1 MKLDRTDRQILEIL
15 QREGRL
21 SNAELARRI
30 EISPP
35 ATLERVK
42 KLEKSGIIRGYAAL
56 VDAPRIGLRT
66 HTFVEVC
73 LRIHNRESVEEFV
86 NATREVDAIMECH
99 HLTGDAD
106 FLLKIAVSDIPAY
119 EELVLS
125 QLTQLPHVGNLKT
138 MVVLSTFKNQTAFNL
153 EELEHD
159 DSD

>member
-1 MKLDRTDRQILEIL
+1 LEIL

-21 SNAELARRI
+21 SNVELARRI

-42 KLEKSGIIRGYAAL
+42 KLEKSGVIRGYAAL
-56 VDAPRIGLRT
+56 IDAPRVGLRT
-66 HTFVEVC
+66 HTFVEVS

-86 NATREVDAIMECH
+86 SATREVDEIMECH

-106 FLLKIAVSDIPAY
+106 FLLKIAATDIPAY
-119 EELVLS
+119 EELVLNR
-125 QLTQLPHVGNLKT
+125 LTGLPHVGNLKT